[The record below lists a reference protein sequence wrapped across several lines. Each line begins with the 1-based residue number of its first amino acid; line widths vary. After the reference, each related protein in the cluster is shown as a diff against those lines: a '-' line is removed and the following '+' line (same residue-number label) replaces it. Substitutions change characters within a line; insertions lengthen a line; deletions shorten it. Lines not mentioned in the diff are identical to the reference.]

1 MSAGDFD
8 LGRNLRYLRPKTP
21 HFSERG
27 RGGGGKG
34 EGREL
39 TGLSSLVKV
48 KWRSSRG
55 TCAVC
60 HPEILFLNKRAEHID
75 CQLFYVDDFVSLIP
89 IVSVI
94 SKINTHSCDC
104 ALGAC
109 LNMSTFYVDDFGNLF

>member
-1 MSAGDFD
+1 MSAGNFD

-21 HFSERG
+21 HFPERG
-27 RGGGGKG
+27 G
-34 EGREL
+34 EGDGREL
-39 TGLSSLVKV
+39 TELSSLVKV

-60 HPEILFLNKRAEHID
+60 HPEKLFLNKRAEHID
-75 CQLFYVDDFVSLIP
+75 FHLFYVDDFVSLIS

-109 LNMSTFYVDDFGNLF
+109 TPQG